1 MKTMTGTNSVCG
13 RDSSQPRRN
22 GFSLLEL
29 IVALG
34 IFMLISGA
42 ALTLFRDQQIASL
55 GLTGE
60 TGLNL
65 SLRNAVSQLQMDL
78 ANAGSGYYQN
88 INMPSWPVGVTIV
101 NNVVP
106 QGDSCYTAGTQ
117 TYGAACFDQLDIIS
131 GVPPASIPPIHA
143 TGPAAQ
149 GNCSKTDTGNAYGQ
163 VAVFPNGTVD
173 TPAQTA
179 ALFHRGDQLLLV
191 ASGGTQQ
198 IGTVVLK
205 QDPVVSNGMVKFT
218 FSATNADGTNTR
230 TNDPLD
236 ITTCEGHSPCSLP
249 KVTSQFC
256 KTDWIM
262 KLSTIVYTVDSSDP
276 TNPRLTRQVGSNGN
290 PETVM
295 EQVIGFKIGATLWN
309 NGALTFADQGQYVY
323 DSATYCNNN
332 CTSPPTNPGDM
343 AYNFT
348 LVRSVRVSL
357 IGRTVPDRR
366 GTYTFRNGFDNG
378 PYQVQGVAVVVNPRN
393 MSMND

>member
-1 MKTMTGTNSVCG
+1 MKTMTGTNLVCG
-13 RDSSQPRRN
+13 KDSSGPQPRRN

-29 IVALG
+29 IVAMG
-34 IFMLISGA
+34 IFMLISGF
-42 ALTLFRDQQIASL
+42 ALTLFRDQQIASM
-55 GLTGE
+55 GLTGQV
-60 TGLNL
+60 GLNL
-65 SLRNAVSQLQMDL
+65 SLRNAVAQMQMDL

-101 NNVVP
+101 NNVVTE
-106 QGDSCYTAGTQ
+106 GNSCYNAGTL
-117 TYGAACFDQLDIIS
+117 TYGADCFDQLNIIS
-131 GVPPASIPPIHA
+131 GVSPAIVPPINA
-143 TGPAAQ
+143 TGPAP
-149 GNCSKTDTGNAYGQ
+149 GNCSQTDSGIAYGQ
-163 VAVFPNGTVD
+163 AAVFPNGTVD

-179 ALFHRGDQLLLV
+179 ALFKKGDQLLLV
-191 ASGGTQQ
+191 SNSGTQ
-198 IGTVVLK
+198 IGSVVLTH
-205 QDPVVSNGMVKFT
+205 DPVVSNGMVKFT
-218 FSATNADGTNTR
+218 FNRTNADGTNTR

-262 KLSTIVYTVDSSDP
+262 KLSTIVYKVDSSDP
-276 TNPRLTRQVGSNGN
+276 TNPQLKRQAGNGN
-290 PETVM
+290 QETVM

-309 NGALTFADQGQYVY
+309 NGLKQFADQGEYVY
-323 DSATYCNNN
+323 DSATYCNDT

-357 IGRTVPDRR
+357 IGRTVPDWR
-366 GTYTFRNGFDNG
+366 GTYVFRNGFDNG